1 MAMGSRRTFPKVP
14 AAAAVISEHGGAN
27 VNTCAPVE
35 RLVNQRH
42 GGGAAAAEDNRAD
55 EYALRVLP
63 GRIDGRALRCGSSE
77 PRIGMSGLGSGLLGD
92 LGRPLFSLP
101 VETLRRRLVGHSLPP
116 DPSFGGECDVG
127 KNRVFR
133 ERGHGVRVRL
143 DGSAGRDAEEA
154 KLRIDRA
161 EPTLRVGSNPGDVVA
176 DGPDSPAFLLKM
188 TRRNEHGEI
197 RLATGARES
206 RGDVGFLTL
215 RGLDPEDEH
224 VLGHPPLVPGNVGG
238 NAKGETF
245 FAKQGVA
252 AVTGTI
258 APDFARFGEV
268 DDVFVGVAW
277 PRDILLTSLERST
290 Y

>member
-1 MAMGSRRTFPKVP
+1 LA
-14 AAAAVISEHGGAN
+14 
-27 VNTCAPVE
+27 
-35 RLVNQRH
+35 
-42 GGGAAAAEDNRAD
+42 
-55 EYALRVLP
+55 
-63 GRIDGRALRCGSSE
+63 
-77 PRIGMSGLGSGLLGD
+77 SGPLGD

-101 VETLRRRLVGHSLPP
+101 VETLRRRLVSHSLPP
-116 DPSFGGECDVG
+116 DPSFRGECDIG

-143 DGSAGRDAEEA
+143 DGSPGRDAEET
-154 KLRIDRA
+154 KLRIDSA
-161 EPTLRVGSNPGDVVA
+161 EPTLRVGSDPGDVVA
-176 DGPDSPAFLLKM
+176 NGPDSPAFLLKM

-206 RGDVGFLTL
+206 RGDVDFLPV
-215 RGLDPEDEH
+215 GVLDPEDEH
-224 VLGHPPLVPGNVGG
+224 MLGHPPLVPGNVGG

-258 APDFARFGEV
+258 APDFPCFVEV

-277 PRDILLTSLERST
+277 RRDIFWS
-290 Y
+290 